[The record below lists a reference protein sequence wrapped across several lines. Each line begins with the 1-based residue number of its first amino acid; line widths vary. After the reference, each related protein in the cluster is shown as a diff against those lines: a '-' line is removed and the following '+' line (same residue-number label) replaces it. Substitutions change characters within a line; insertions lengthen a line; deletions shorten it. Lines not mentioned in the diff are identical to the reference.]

1 MGNKNKN
8 SSKFCV
14 EKNQKKMSKE
24 RLEPTGQSILNIVG
38 GQNTA
43 LTKPKIGDFKV
54 SDTLSRVKDF
64 LQTKKPNSELTEKD
78 NLEDVSKD
86 SKYVEMNIEKYTTNP
101 DSWSADSDPDS
112 TPSPPERDNAYTSD
126 SDSSSDSSDSS
137 DSTTSDSNQ
146 DSKFKLKLP
155 SENNVKTKP
164 NIEELN

>member
-1 MGNKNKN
+1 MGKNFNKNKN
-8 SSKFCV
+8 SSKICV
-14 EKNQKKMSKE
+14 EKNRKKMSKE

-101 DSWSADSDPDS
+101 DCWSADSDPDS

-137 DSTTSDSNQ
+137 TSDSNQ

>member
-126 SDSSSDSSDSS
+126 SDSSSSSSDSS
-137 DSTTSDSNQ
+137 TSDSNQ

>member
-1 MGNKNKN
+1 
-8 SSKFCV
+8 
-14 EKNQKKMSKE
+14 MSKE

-101 DSWSADSDPDS
+101 DCWSADFDPDS

-137 DSTTSDSNQ
+137 DSSTSDSNQ

-155 SENNVKTKP
+155 SENHVKTKP